1 MTLDKY
7 CCMGFASD
15 ITGELNGAPS
25 WISEAGREWRKKEKE
40 DGKGRETNLE
50 GLDSLDAWE
59 AFTAVTAGRCSDSRS
74 LRAHTAVRAQS

>member
-50 GLDSLDAWE
+50 GLDTLDA
-59 AFTAVTAGRCSDSRS
+59 
-74 LRAHTAVRAQS
+74 